1 MLLLPEIYALLWS
14 IPMDKL
20 LKNYMRKE
28 DQQIDDGDDRWYM
41 ELVSDNEERGL

>member
-1 MLLLPEIYALLWS
+1 MFLLPEIYALLWS

-41 ELVSDNEERGL
+41 ELVSNNEERGL